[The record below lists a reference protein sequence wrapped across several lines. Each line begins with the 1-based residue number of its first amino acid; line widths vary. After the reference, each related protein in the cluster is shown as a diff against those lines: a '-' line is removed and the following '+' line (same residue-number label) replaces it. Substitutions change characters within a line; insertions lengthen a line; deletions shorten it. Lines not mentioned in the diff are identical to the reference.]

1 MGKLDG
7 KVAFITGGA
16 RGQGRSHAV
25 TFAREGADIAV
36 LDICSQIASVEYPMS
51 RPDDL
56 AETVR
61 QIEALGRRAI
71 AVEGDV
77 RDYLAVS
84 STVERIVSE
93 FGQLDVVLA
102 NAGIMPTT
110 GEPSTRLEAWDDAIG
125 TMLTGVYYTLK
136 AAMTPMIEAGNGG
149 SIVITSST
157 AGLSGIAY
165 DVDLLNPGEMGYGAA
180 KHGVVGLM
188 RNFARALGPHKIR
201 VNSVHPMGVRTPML
215 SNEFFAKIVES
226 APPGW
231 VANVFGLDLLEPM
244 DVSNAMLWLCSDDAR
259 YVTGCTLPVDAGQLI
274 L

>member
-1 MGKLDG
+1 MGKLDE

-36 LDICSQIASVEYPMS
+36 FDLCQQIDTVEYPMS

-61 QIEALGRRAI
+61 QVEALGRRVI
-71 AVEGDV
+71 AVQGDV
-77 RDYLAVS
+77 RDYETVS
-84 STVERIVSE
+84 SAIERTVSE
-93 FGQLDVVLA
+93 LGRLDIVLA

-110 GEPSTRLEAWDDAIG
+110 GEPSTRLQAWDDAIG

-149 SIVITSST
+149 SMVITSST

-188 RNFARALGPHKIR
+188 RNFARALGVHKIR

-215 SNEFFAKIVES
+215 SNEFFAKIIES

-231 VANVFGLDLLEPM
+231 VANVFGLDLVEPL
-244 DVSNAMLWLCSDDAR
+244 DISNAMLWLCSDDAR

>member
-1 MGKLDG
+1 VGKLDG

-16 RGQGRSHAV
+16 RGQGRSHAI

-36 LDICSQIASVEYPMS
+36 LDICDQIDTVEYDMS
-51 RPDDL
+51 QPEDL

-61 QIEALGRRAI
+61 QVEALGRRII
-71 AVEGDV
+71 AVQGDV
-77 RDYLAVS
+77 RDYDAVS
-84 STVERIVSE
+84 GTIDRTVNE
-93 FGQLDVVLA
+93 FGRLDIVVA

-110 GEPSTRLEAWDDAIG
+110 GEPSTRMEAWDHAIG

-188 RNFARALGPHKIR
+188 RNFARALGVHKIR

-215 SNEFFAKIVES
+215 SNEFFAKIIES

-231 VANVFGLDLLEPM
+231 VANAFGLDLIEPL

-259 YVTGCTLPVDAGQLI
+259 YVTGCTLPVDAGQLV

>member
-1 MGKLDG
+1 LDKLDA

-25 TFAREGADIAV
+25 TFAREGADIAL
-36 LDICSQIASVEYPMS
+36 LDLCDQIGTVEYPMP
-51 RPDDL
+51 RPEDL

-61 QIEALGRRAI
+61 QVEALGRRAI
-71 AVEGDV
+71 AVQGDV
-77 RDYLAVS
+77 RDYD
-84 STVERIVSE
+84 TVAGVVARAVSE
-93 FGQLDVVLA
+93 FGRLDYVLA

-136 AAMTPMIEAGNGG
+136 ASMTPMIEAGNGG
-149 SIVITSST
+149 SMVITSST

-188 RNFARALGPHKIR
+188 RNFARALGPYRIR

-215 SNEFFAKIVES
+215 SNEFFAKIAES

-231 VANVFGLDLLEPM
+231 AANVFGLDLVEPE
-244 DVSNAMLWLCSDDAR
+244 DISNALLWLCSDDAR
-259 YVTGCTLPVDAGQLI
+259 YVTGVTLPVDAGQLI